1 MQIHVINV
9 IAKNLK
15 KEEYAKY
22 LDLVPDFK
30 QEKSKKFITIVLTL
44 TASIILGLFVVSPT
58 ISTIANLRKQIE
70 DNKIVEEKLQQKI
83 NNLSVLSQKYS
94 DLEADIPIVLE
105 AIPQTSQI
113 PLLVAQIQAVASESN
128 VKLNNFQTFRVD
140 VSQKAIKGKK
150 FSSFDFT
157 LTAQGDYQDML
168 SFMDNLVSFQRITT
182 VTNISVSKATSF
194 NNSSLQLNIRGTAYF
209 KE

>member
-9 IAKNLK
+9 ISKNLK

-30 QEKSKKFITIVLTL
+30 QEKSKKFITIILTL

-105 AIPQTSQI
+105 AVPQTSQI
-113 PLLVAQIQAVASESN
+113 PLLVAQIQAVANESG
-128 VKLNNFQTFRVD
+128 VRLNNFQTFRVD
-140 VSQKAIKGKK
+140 VSQGAIKGKK

-157 LTAQGDYQDML
+157 LTAQGDYQNML
-168 SFMDNLVSFQRITT
+168 NFMDNLVNFQRITT
-182 VTNISVSKATSF
+182 ITNISVSKATSF
-194 NNSSLQLNIRGTAYF
+194 NNSSLQLNMRGTAYF

>member
-9 IAKNLK
+9 ISKNLK

-58 ISTIANLRKQIE
+58 VSTIANLRKQIE

-94 DLEADIPIVLE
+94 DLEADIPVVLE
-105 AIPQTSQI
+105 AVPQTSQI

-128 VKLNNFQTFRVD
+128 VRLNNFQTFRVD
-140 VSQKAIKGKK
+140 VSQGAIKGKK

-157 LTAQGDYQDML
+157 LTAQGDYQNML
-168 SFMDNLVSFQRITT
+168 NFMDNLVNFQRITT

-194 NNSSLQLNIRGTAYF
+194 NNSSLQLNMRGTAYF

>member
-9 IAKNLK
+9 ISKNLK

-83 NNLSVLSQKYS
+83 NNLSVLNQKYS
-94 DLEADIPIVLE
+94 DLEADIPVVLE
-105 AIPQTSQI
+105 AVPQTSQI
-113 PLLVAQIQAVASESN
+113 PLLVAQIQAVANESN

-140 VSQKAIKGKK
+140 VSQGAIKGKK

-157 LTAQGDYQDML
+157 LTAQGDYQNML
-168 SFMDNLVSFQRITT
+168 NFMNNLVNFQRITT

-194 NNSSLQLNIRGTAYF
+194 NNSSLQLNMRGTAYF